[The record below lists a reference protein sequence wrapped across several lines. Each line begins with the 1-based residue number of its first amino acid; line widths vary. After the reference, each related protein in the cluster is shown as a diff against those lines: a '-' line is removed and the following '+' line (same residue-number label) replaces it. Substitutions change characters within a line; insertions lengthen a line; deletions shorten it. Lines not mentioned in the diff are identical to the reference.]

1 MKFFIRSLFVFMF
14 LINTINVSRLSAQT
28 YEVKAVNNG
37 LGQISIQAR
46 QTTSGQSPTT
56 ASLLSDFSFGVYWLQ
71 SCGNTNVTVVSSG
84 YGIIKTGARLSKSY
98 MGNSYY
104 TQAFALNA
112 LINFPTDWTT
122 DSWYEIVVI
131 SNGSGTMGVCDFS
144 ICPNGFDSTT
154 DPNIGVDALDYT
166 PVITANAINVTLPVA
181 LTAFSAQAIGEQIR
195 LDWTTE
201 SEKNMRHYDI
211 ERSNDGQNFTLIAS
225 EKALNK
231 DFASYSAF
239 DRTPQYNGIIYYRL
253 KATDQNGKETYSK
266 IVSVA
271 THLPSGQIKIYPNP
285 FSDYLTV
292 GLIGNPP
299 NQNKKMDIIDV
310 LGKTVWT
317 GNLSNLGSN
326 NTNIVLPTA
335 ILLKGI
341 YWVKMEGRVVQKLV
355 KL

>member
-1 MKFFIRSLFVFMF
+1 MKFFIRSLFVCFF
-14 LINTINVSRLSAQT
+14 LINIIPVSRLSAQT
-28 YEVKAVNNG
+28 YEIKAVNNG
-37 LGQISIQAR
+37 SGQISVQVR
-46 QTTSGQSPTT
+46 QTASGQSPTT
-56 ASLLSDFSFGVYWLQ
+56 ASLLSDFTFGVYWLQ
-71 SCGNTNVTVVSSG
+71 SCGNTNITVVSSG

-98 MGNSYY
+98 IGNSYY
-104 TQAFALNA
+104 TQAFALSA
-112 LINFPTDWTT
+112 IINFPTDWTT
-122 DSWYEIVVI
+122 NSWYEIVVI

-181 LTAFSAQAIGEQIR
+181 LTAFSAQAIGAQIR

-201 SEKNMRHYDI
+201 SEKNMRHYDV
-211 ERSNDGQNFTLIAS
+211 ERSNDGQKFTLIAA

-253 KATDQNGKETYSK
+253 KAIDQNGKETYSK
-266 IVSVA
+266 IVSIA
-271 THLPSGQIKIYPNP
+271 THLSSGQIKIYPNP
-285 FSDYLTV
+285 FSDYLAID
-292 GLIGNPP
+292 LIGNSS

-310 LGKTVWT
+310 LGKIVWT
-317 GNLSNLGSN
+317 GNLSNWGSN
-326 NTNIVLPTA
+326 SQNIVFPTA
-335 ILLKGI
+335 ALLRGM
-341 YWVKMEGRVVQKLV
+341 YWVKIEGCVVQKLV